1 MSDPR
6 SQAVMHADDASH
18 SAQQL
23 SGQISD
29 GQRVALLPQVVALAH
44 QAGEAIMAVYR
55 SGEAGTTSKADESPL
70 TLADLAS
77 HRTIVAGLKKLTP
90 NIPVLSEEAA
100 DIPYAE
106 RKSWNCYWLVDPL
119 DGTKEFIK
127 RNGEFTVN
135 IALIDNTIP
144 VMGVVY
150 APVLDVCYYAARG
163 TGAFMQRGKTA
174 ARKIRVTPH
183 VAGQTIKVVA
193 SRSHSDA
200 RTAALL
206 EQIGAHESISMGSSL
221 KFCLVAEGEAHFY
234 PRLGPTMEWDTAAAH
249 AVVNEAGG
257 TVCDAAGQELRY
269 NKADLHNPEF
279 FVLPEADEELHA
291 LLKIRRSGPGTESK
305 APQV

>member
-6 SQAVMHADDASH
+6 TQAVMHADDDSH
-18 SAQQL
+18 SVQNPVAV
-23 SGQISD
+23 
-29 GQRVALLPQVVALAH
+29 QRGELLPEIVALARR
-44 QAGEAIMAVYR
+44 AGEAIMEVYR
-55 SGEAGTTSKADESPL
+55 SGDAGTTSKADDSPL

-77 HRTIVAGLKKLTP
+77 HRTIVAGLKKVTP
-90 NIPVLSEEAA
+90 QIPVLSEEAA

-106 RKSWNCYWLVDPL
+106 RKLWNCYWLVDPL

-135 IALIDNTIP
+135 IALIENGAP
-144 VMGVVY
+144 VIGVVY
-150 APVLDVCYYAARG
+150 APVLEVSYYAARG
-163 TGAFMQRGKTA
+163 AGAFMQRGKNA
-174 ARKIRVTPH
+174 ARPIKVKSH
-183 VAGQTIKVVA
+183 QAGQAIKVVA

-206 EQIGAHESISMGSSL
+206 ERLGDHESVSMGSSL
-221 KFCLVAEGEAHFY
+221 KFCLVAEGEAHVY

-257 TVCDAAGQELRY
+257 AVCDAAGQELRY

-279 FVLPEADEELHA
+279 YVLPAADEALRA
-291 LLKIRRSGPGTESK
+291 LLMIRHSRENGNT
-305 APQV
+305 AY